1 MIHNLIMKMLSLQT
15 SNRIELVD
23 DFSQSIKTKKE
34 LFINGKNKMVKTI
47 DVLNKPV
54 KINNDRIEGFQTA
67 SRKTEDPVLISL
79 FKQFFRKSEKCKQK
93 LVSEIVQFGDI
104 LTQET
109 KKSGI
114 IYRTWMEI
122 NLSVTGNDRISL
134 LNSCN
139 LCKPGKENEPEKSKE
154 VWKDDLKYLRV
165 EQITPV
171 NSQFALIGADHI
183 RQHSIIK
190 AQKVINN

>member
-1 MIHNLIMKMLSLQT
+1 MEI
-15 SNRIELVD
+15 D
-23 DFSQSIKTKKE
+23 
-34 LFINGKNKMVKTI
+34 KTI
-47 DVLNKPV
+47 DVLNKLV
-54 KINNDRIEGFQTA
+54 EINNDRIEGFQTA

-171 NSQFALIGADHI
+171 NSPFTLIGADHI

-190 AQKVINN
+190 VQKVINN